1 MGTGFWEEGQLV
13 QMMDAQTI
21 QFAITKEGLLKAS
34 GLQELARKHQQVT
47 R

>member
-1 MGTGFWEEGQLV
+1 MGTGFWEEELLV
-13 QMMDAQTI
+13 QMMDAETI

-34 GLQELARKHQQVT
+34 ELQELARKRQHVS